1 VQVVNVVQ
9 FGPLY
14 TIGKDLKCT
23 YENWA
28 CIFHLDLQTKSDGW
42 KKVHKSKWQFDFQP
56 LKLKKQKSNDLWLAL
71 TIWH

>member
-28 CIFHLDLQTKSDGW
+28 CIFHLDLQTKSDG
-42 KKVHKSKWQFDFQP
+42 
-56 LKLKKQKSNDLWLAL
+56 
-71 TIWH
+71 